1 MAKND
6 NLNDFLLDI
15 ANVIRSKTGSEELVN
30 PQDFSTI
37 INQLGNIEEDSN
49 IQYLIVDKSDSRA
62 ESLTTYAISAK
73 IITEDNMVVYG
84 PGIEMYYMIQ
94 ESYKYLMV
102 EIDYDKL
109 FCINGVIQTAESL
122 IGDQFDDIQR
132 VPKDIFYSIGS
143 SIVFPFVD
151 LGLPSGAL
159 WATRN
164 MGATN
169 PEDSGLFFGWGE
181 TTGKLPQNYYYGNY
195 KFGQSSSG
203 YSKYNE
209 TDSLTILESKDDAVY
224 QLDSSCQIPTVAD
237 FEELLANTNITEEY
251 VNKVK
256 CFRLTSKIN
265 SNSILIPQSG
275 YAYNYGYNAVNV
287 KAALWTNQLQNV
299 RYAYILDII
308 NSASYDGIHSSIN
321 SEGRCVGFPI
331 RAIKYKQI

>member
-49 IQYLIVDKSDSRA
+49 IQYLIVDNSDYSRS
-62 ESLTTYAISAK
+62 EFLTAFAISAK
-73 IITEDNMVVYG
+73 IITEDDKVIYG

-94 ESYKYLMV
+94 ESYKYLIV
-102 EIDYDKL
+102 ETDYDKP
-109 FCINGVIQTAESL
+109 FCINGVIQTTESL
-122 IGDQFDDIQR
+122 IGNQFDDIQR
-132 VPKDIFYSIGS
+132 IPKDIFYSIGS

-151 LGLPSGAL
+151 LGLPSGTL

-181 TTGKLPQNYYYGNY
+181 TVGKLSQNYYYGNY
-195 KFGQSSSG
+195 KFGAYGSG
-203 YSKYNE
+203 SKYNE
-209 TDSLTILESKDDAVY
+209 TDSLTILENEDDAVY

-237 FEELLANTNITEEY
+237 CEELLANTNITEEY
-251 VNKVK
+251 VNKVA

-265 SNSILIPQSG
+265 NNSIVIPRTG
-275 YAYNYGYNAVNV
+275 YAYNKNTVGSEVF
-287 KAALWTNQLQNV
+287 LWTNQ
-299 RYAYILDII
+299 RSDP
-308 NSASYDGIHSSIN
+308 SGDASNLCIKNY
-321 SEGRCVGFPI
+321 SEIQSLVTQISRHVGLPI

>member
-15 ANVIRSKTGSEELVN
+15 ANVIRNKTGSEELVN

-37 INQLGNIEEDSN
+37 INQLGSIEEDSN
-49 IQYLIVDKSDSRA
+49 IQYLIVDNSDSRA

-73 IITEDNMVVYG
+73 IITEDNNVIYG

-94 ESYKYLMV
+94 EPFKYLIV
-102 EIDYDKL
+102 EIDYDKP
-109 FCINGVIQTAESL
+109 FCINGVIQTTESL
-122 IGDQFDDIQR
+122 IGDQFDDVQR

-143 SIVFPFVD
+143 SVVFPFVD
-151 LGLPSGAL
+151 LGLPSGTL

-164 MGATN
+164 VGATN

-181 TTGKLPQNYYYGNY
+181 TEGKLPQNYYYMNY
-195 KFGQSSSG
+195 KFGYSN

-209 TDSLTILESKDDAVY
+209 TDSLTILENGDNAVY

-237 FEELLANTNITEEY
+237 FEELLTNTNITEEY

-265 SNSILIPQSG
+265 NNSILIPQAG
-275 YAYNYGYNAVNV
+275 YAYYYNNPNTNYEAS
-287 KAALWTNQLQNV
+287 LWINQLKNV
-299 RYAYILDII
+299 NYAYFLEIL
-308 NSASYDGIHSSIN
+308 NSSLQGGIQSSIK
-321 SEGRCVGFPI
+321 SESRYTGFPI

>member
-37 INQLGNIEEDSN
+37 INQLGSIGE
-49 IQYLIVDKSDSRA
+49 IQYLIVDNSDYSRA

-73 IITEDNMVVYG
+73 IITEDNFVVYG

-94 ESYKYLMV
+94 KPFKYLIV
-102 EIDYDKL
+102 EIDYTKL
-109 FCINGVIQTAESL
+109 FCINGVIQTVKSL

-143 SIVFPFVD
+143 SVVFPFVD

-164 MGATN
+164 VGATN

-181 TTGKLPQNYYYGNY
+181 TEGKLPQNYYYRNY
-195 KFGQSSSG
+195 KFGAYG
-203 YSKYNE
+203 TGTKYNE
-209 TDSLTILESKDDAVY
+209 TDSLTILENEDNAVY
-224 QLDSSCQIPTVAD
+224 QLDSSCQIPTVTD
-237 FEELLANTNITEEY
+237 CEELLANTTITEEY
-251 VNKVK
+251 VNKVA

-265 SNSILIPQSG
+265 NNSIVIPMTG
-275 YAYNYGYNAVNV
+275 YAYNKGTVGSEV
-287 KAALWTNQLQNV
+287 FLWTNQ
-299 RYAYILDII
+299 RSDPSSYASNLCIKNYSEIQSLVTQLDRH
-308 NSASYDGIHSSIN
+308 AGL
-321 SEGRCVGFPI
+321 PI
-331 RAIKYKQI
+331 RAIQRKQN